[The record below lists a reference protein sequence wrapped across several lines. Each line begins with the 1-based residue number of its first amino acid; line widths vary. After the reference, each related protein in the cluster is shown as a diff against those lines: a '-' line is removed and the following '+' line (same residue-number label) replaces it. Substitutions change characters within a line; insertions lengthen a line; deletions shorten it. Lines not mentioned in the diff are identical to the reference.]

1 MFCPNCGSF
10 VQDGSPS
17 CVNCG
22 NKMPVEDTNVEGINT
37 NSTYSAN
44 NYGSYSGVTND
55 NNTLHSGMGTQKSNK
70 GLIIATLIGIVALI
84 LTAFLC
90 SALIKNSSGKLD
102 GTYECEEF
110 YEDQNCTLEIVI
122 SKGKFEYN
130 MKEPYELP
138 VYKGSVDIVGN
149 IVTFKPKASGS
160 YSDESFSGTYNKAK
174 KTITFKGNTS
184 ADTMIFKKS

>member
-10 VQDGSPS
+10 VQDGNLS
-17 CVNCG
+17 CPNCG
-22 NKMPVEDTNVEGINT
+22 SEMPVEDTSTQSSVT

-44 NYGSYSGVTND
+44 NYGSYTGGSVRS
-55 NNTLHSGMGTQKSNK
+55 NTLHSGMIPEKSNK

-84 LTAFLC
+84 MTAFFC
-90 SALIKNSSGKLD
+90 STLIKNSSGKLD

-110 YEDQNCTLEIVI
+110 YDGQNCTLEIVI

-130 MKEPYELP
+130 MKEPYTLT
-138 VYKGSVDIVGN
+138 VNKGSVDIVGN
-149 IVTFKPKASGS
+149 IVTFKPED
-160 YSDESFSGTYNKAK
+160 DESFSGTYNKAK
-174 KTITFKGNTS
+174 KTITFKGSTS